1 MFGRHLVFRGE
12 AGMQGRGKLA
22 WSGEEGGRLE
32 RWASVRASKAQK
44 LQDIGGAGGNQWFW
58 KLSGEW
64 VNYEA

>member
-1 MFGRHLVFRGE
+1 
-12 AGMQGRGKLA
+12 MQGRGKLA

-44 LQDIGGAGGNQWFW
+44 LQDIGGAGGNQCFW